1 MLIFQQGFIAKK
13 LKGRSSR
20 ILREEFPHLKDWC
33 GEQLWAPGCFM
44 AAQGMVRMSWRK
56 IFRLI
61 THTSIIGNNPVY
73 S

>member
-33 GEQLWAPGCFM
+33 GEQLWRRVVSWQRREWSGCREEKYF
-44 AAQGMVRMSWRK
+44 S
-56 IFRLI
+56 
-61 THTSIIGNNPVY
+61 S
-73 S
+73 